1 MSQKPDFD
9 APVNRYG
16 TGSSKFNKYPAS
28 VIPLWVADMD
38 FRIAP
43 PIADILHARVEHGVF
58 GYADPTEELLD
69 VIVKRLHGR
78 YRWKIDRE
86 SIVFLPG
93 LVAGL
98 NVACRGMT
106 RVEDAVIS
114 ATPVYRPFLE
124 LAENNQRRGVKVPCH
139 FDGHRWQYPTAE
151 LVEEISANRGGLY
164 ALCHPHNPIGR
175 SLTLAELE
183 PVLSACLANDVLL
196 VSDEIHCDLL
206 LDGRRHQPAVTMLDE
221 IRNRA
226 ITLMSAS
233 KTFNIAGI
241 GGAYAIIEDAQL
253 RETFQRAARGFMPD
267 VHAMAYD
274 AMLVALRDCEAW
286 HEALLAYLAE
296 NRDYLRRSFDS
307 MPGITMNEVEATYLA
322 WLDVSELRLTDAP
335 GFFEAAGLG
344 MSEGIQF
351 GDDRFM
357 RLNFAT
363 QRSVLGEAVER
374 LRHAVV

>member
-1 MSQKPDFD
+1 MSQTPDFD
-9 APVNRYG
+9 APVNRYR

-69 VIVKRLHGR
+69 VIVKRLHDR

-86 SIVFLPG
+86 SIVLLPG

-106 RVEDAVIS
+106 RVDDVVIS

-124 LAENNQRRGVKVPCH
+124 LAENNQRRGVNVPCH

-164 ALCHPHNPIGR
+164 ALCPPHNPTGR

-196 VSDEIHCDLL
+196 VSDEIHCDLS

-322 WLDVSELRLTDAP
+322 WLDVSELGLTDAP

-344 MSEGIQF
+344 MSEGSQF

-374 LRHAVV
+374 LRHAII